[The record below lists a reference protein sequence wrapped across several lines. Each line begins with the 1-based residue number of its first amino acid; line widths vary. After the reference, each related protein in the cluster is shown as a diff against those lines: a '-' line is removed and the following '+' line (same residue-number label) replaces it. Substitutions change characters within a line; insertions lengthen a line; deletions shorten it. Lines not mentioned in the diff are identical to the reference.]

1 MMVINNCLRNKLTI
15 DIVSNHFPQSKAI
28 KLLRRKFLLRRKET
42 ETLLRREEN
51 KGARCIETDDDDRCC
66 I

>member
-1 MMVINNCLRNKLTI
+1 MMVINNCLRNKLTT
-15 DIVSNHFPQSKAI
+15 DIVSSHFTQSKAI

-51 KGARCIETDDDDRCC
+51 KGTRFIETDDDDRCC